1 MFQFEIRKKKRFK
14 ADMAPLID
22 VVFLLLI
29 FFMLTFALPGQGMN
43 LDLPNKSSTV
53 VSDQS
58 QLIVRIDNFGIIT
71 VNDEVI
77 ALGVLIVKLREELDQ
92 RSDKSVSIETAN
104 KTAYDLFVSVIDKA
118 RQAGANEF
126 SLIM

>member
-1 MFQFEIRKKKRFK
+1 
-14 ADMAPLID
+14 
-22 VVFLLLI
+22 
-29 FFMLTFALPGQGMN
+29 MLTFALPGQGMN

-77 ALGVLIVKLREELDQ
+77 ALGVLIDKLREELDQ

>member
-14 ADMAPLID
+14 SDMAPLID

-77 ALGVLIVKLREELDQ
+77 ALGVLIDKLRDELDQ